1 MTIDSDAAHKAPK
14 MLIADDDPAIVQMLA
29 NRCVNMGFQVDTA
42 GNGMQ
47 SLIKARQWKPDVL
60 IVDVN
65 MPELDGL
72 SVCAKLLEP
81 RGISVDVIVITGYTD
96 PETIERCESFGAFY
110 ARKGRDFW
118 IRIRAAL
125 EELFPHMADK
135 IEEVVVQAT
144 KDRVPEHPRVLVVDD
159 DSNTEKILAS
169 RLRKYGVDTL
179 YAPDAVHGCRLAGK
193 EKPSVIIVDN
203 FIPDGDAK
211 FLLHRLRSAPAT
223 ARVPV
228 IVMSKRPL
236 DASEEQRLKHEISGL
251 PGAVHVIKKSFDTN
265 ELFGAIRRF
274 CSFAK
279 HVDGVEPPVPT
290 APTQYLQRDDA
301 LTQ

>member
-1 MTIDSDAAHKAPK
+1 MTIYSDTAHTGPK

-42 GNGMQ
+42 SNGMQ

-72 SVCAKLLEP
+72 SVCAQLLEP
-81 RGISVDVIVITGYTD
+81 NSRPIDVVVVTGYTD
-96 PETIERCESFGAFY
+96 PETIDRCEGFGAFY
-110 ARKGRDFW
+110 ARKGPDFW
-118 IRIRAAL
+118 IRVRAAL
-125 EELFPHMADK
+125 EELFPDMADK
-135 IEEVVVQAT
+135 IEKVVVQAMN
-144 KDRVPEHPRVLVVDD
+144 DRVPEHPRVLVVDD

-179 YAPDAVHGCRLAGK
+179 YAPDAVHGCRLASK
-193 EKPSVIIVDN
+193 EKPSVIVVDN
-203 FIPDGDAK
+203 FMPDGDAK
-211 FLLHRLRSAPAT
+211 YLLHRLRSAPTT

-228 IVMSKRPL
+228 IVKSKRPL
-236 DASEEQRLKHEISGL
+236 DPAEEQRLKHEISGL
-251 PGAVHVIKKSFDTN
+251 PGAAHVIKKSFDTD
-265 ELFGAIRRF
+265 ELFAAIRRF

-279 HVDGVEPPVPT
+279 HVDGVERPVPT
-290 APTQYLQRDDA
+290 APAQYFQQDDA